1 MKTVWQRLVLLNG
14 CHIGWGY
21 SYPYA
26 SQDSG
31 GIFVWILLT
40 WWTNLGNFIAIII
53 SQWPKKCTALF
64 ISKML
69 LTGLARLGFQ
79 GCLVPDVENPFFW
92 HRGFRQSS
100 WAGPQEHQCCGMRAQ
115 LLFPDVFPECYTKKE
130 LTRAS
135 SVQFTTAKAWAKA
148 WIEWNV

>member
-1 MKTVWQRLVLLNG
+1 MTEVSPLKWLSHWLGLLS
-14 CHIGWGY
+14 Y

-40 WWTNLGNFIAIII
+40 WWTNLGNFLAIII

-69 LTGLARLGFQ
+69 LTGLARFSFQ
-79 GCLVPDVENPFFW
+79 WWPSPRCGKSLFLTQRVQTIPVCLVHKRADAVGWGLSPCFQMCFQNVTQR
-92 HRGFRQSS
+92 RGFRSF
-100 WAGPQEHQCCGMRAQ
+100 
-115 LLFPDVFPECYTKKE
+115 L
-130 LTRAS
+130 S
-135 SVQFTTAKAWAKA
+135 SVHSCQSLD
-148 WIEWNV
+148 

>member
-1 MKTVWQRLVLLNG
+1 MKTVWQRLVILNG

-53 SQWPKKCTALF
+53 SQWPKKWTALF

-79 GCLVPDVENPFFW
+79 GWPCSRCGKPLLLTQRVQRVLVGWSTGAPVLWDEGSALVPRRLSWVLHKEGAYKGFF
-92 HRGFRQSS
+92 
-100 WAGPQEHQCCGMRAQ
+100 
-115 LLFPDVFPECYTKKE
+115 
-130 LTRAS
+130 S
-135 SVQFTTAKAWAKA
+135 SVHNCQSLG
-148 WIEWNV
+148 